1 MRIPA
6 CSWIGAAFKSEKRL
20 AVHIHRNAAWHSS
33 PPPSLSLPFRGLDRE
48 RETMSHVRFGHQR
61 GRLRLRSRL
70 ASSNSDKND
79 HGSLAKTRT
88 FRRSRGVVV
97 QDRLVAECDHREYS
111 DHVLQIPTIF
121 EPFLEWPKFYNLT
134 NYCPEGKGFARS

>member
-1 MRIPA
+1 MQLVRPLNQKNASLYTSIAMRHGTHLLLHL
-6 CSWIGAAFKSEKRL
+6 CLSHSEGWI
-20 AVHIHRNAAWHSS
+20 
-33 PPPSLSLPFRGLDRE
+33 E

-88 FRRSRGVVV
+88 SRRSRGVVV
-97 QDRLVAECDHREYS
+97 QDRLEAECDHREYS

-121 EPFLEWPKFYNLT
+121 EPFLEWPKFYNFT